1 MFTGLVEEVGR
12 VLTNQRSGDGWSL
25 SIQARTVLDDVKLG
39 DSINVDGV
47 CLSVAEMS
55 ADTLTF
61 GLAPE
66 TRSRTTLEPLKSGD
80 RVNLER
86 AVRADTR
93 LGGHFVQGHVD
104 GVGTI
109 KGWERDEDALWLTVE
124 PPPPL
129 LRYVAMKGYVA
140 LNGTSLTVA
149 RLDERSFAVT
159 LVAYTQDHVAL
170 TDKAVGEGL
179 NIEVDI
185 LAKYVER
192 AALPFLKRSPGEHAL
207 GER

>member
-66 TRSRTTLEPLKSGD
+66 TRSRTTLEPLKAGD

-170 TDKAVGEGL
+170 TDKSVGEGL

-192 AALPFLKRSPGEHAL
+192 AALPFLKGTPGEHAL